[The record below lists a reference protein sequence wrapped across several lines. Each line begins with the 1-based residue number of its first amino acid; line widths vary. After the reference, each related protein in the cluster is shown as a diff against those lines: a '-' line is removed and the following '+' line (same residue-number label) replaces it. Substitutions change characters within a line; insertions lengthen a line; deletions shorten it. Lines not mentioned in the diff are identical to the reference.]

1 MRISPILIS
10 AITAVPQ
17 GVAQGAADAAA
28 FEKEYPDVEKI
39 VLDNSRV
46 KSLGLNLGKL
56 KNVKDGWAYLAEAIY
71 GDKKYGEYLK
81 RMNGGEDCPL
91 DVLNFTQS
99 IFCGLSDRYCAPV
112 IKIRTRPLVNSV
124 PKPVEPPAPQ
134 PKPAVPN
141 PPVVSNPPTI
151 KRDAGVGSNVSVDSA
166 KKITSSLSK
175 RSAQAGTEGDIIL
188 TLTGDIPKGEPSV
201 NISGENVQISG
212 LQVSGDGR
220 KFKFHILI
228 EQEAEPGL
236 RYITLSIDGNQI
248 GKGIPFKIEESSE

>member
-17 GVAQGAADAAA
+17 GVAQGAADAAG
-28 FEKEYPDVEKI
+28 FEKEYPDTEKI

-56 KNVKDGWAYLAEAIY
+56 KNITDGWAYLSEAIY
-71 GDKKYGEYLK
+71 GDRKYGEYLK

-134 PKPAVPN
+134 PKPAVSN
-141 PPVVSNPPTI
+141 PPVISNPPTI

-166 KKITSSLSK
+166 KKITCSLSRK
-175 RSAQAGTEGDIIL
+175 SSQAGTEGDLVI
-188 TLTGDIPKGEPSV
+188 TVAGDIPKGEPSV
-201 NISGENVQISG
+201 DISGENVKTSG
-212 LQVSGDGR
+212 IQVSSDGH
-220 KFKFHILI
+220 KFKFHIFI
-228 EQEAEPGL
+228 EQEAEPGT
-236 RYITLSIDGNQI
+236 RYITLSVDGNQI
-248 GKGIPFKIEESSE
+248 GKGMPFTIEKNTE